1 MAWRP
6 SGHSPDEVKALLS
19 DRAQRVRLRPAV
31 LHYVIPLG
39 DTRYLAYLPRR
50 RGGVWH
56 VKTLID
62 GNTRARLMAIAD
74 DLEEADGVRVLNYAQ
89 ALERA
94 KEIFGGDVELF
105 FRRRGAEMLP
115 HTLRVCPIGNRYTVG
130 HALRD
135 YLADKKAT
143 GSRKGYEH
151 MLSDINAYIVGDL
164 AAVPCD
170 ELDVARL
177 REWFHSLSIRSD
189 GASNFLRRTHNE
201 PLAINDGEADRLIKR
216 RANSI
221 LTVLKAALNMAW
233 RDGKIAEDSAWRR
246 LKPHRH
252 TRKARKRV
260 LNDDEIEALLAAAP
274 LDLRRLILGAL
285 FTGCRAGE
293 LRELRPSDFNYRAGT
308 IFVHATKTG
317 RSRNIVLSYE
327 AISFF
332 EQLVHGLGDEHPI
345 FHREGLKPWG
355 YNLHTRPMRNASADA
370 GFEMPVVFH
379 DLRHTYASRLI
390 MAGVSPFVVA
400 DQLGHA
406 DCTQLIKTYGH
417 VSAEFAIEQ
426 VRERT
431 PLVATSA
438 AEVKK
443 AAEWHKSIQDH
454 PALKRRPISRKS
466 VGR

>member
-1 MAWRP
+1 MAWHP
-6 SGHSPDEVKALLS
+6 SGHSADEVKALLS
-19 DRAQRVRLRPAV
+19 DRAERARLRPAV
-31 LHYVIPLG
+31 VHYVIPLG
-39 DTRYLAYLPRR
+39 NTRYLAYRPRR

-56 VKTLID
+56 VKTQID

-74 DLEEADGVRVLNYAQ
+74 DLEEADGVRVLSYAQ

-94 KEIFGGDVELF
+94 KEIFDGDVELY
-105 FRRRGAEMLP
+105 FRRRDPEMLP
-115 HTLRVCPIGNRYTVG
+115 HTLRVCPIGERYTVG
-130 HALRD
+130 HALQD
-135 YLADKKAT
+135 YLTDKKVT

-151 MLSDINAYIVGDL
+151 MLVDINAYIVGDL
-164 AAVPCD
+164 AAIPCD
-170 ELDVARL
+170 ELGVARL
-177 REWFHSLSIRSD
+177 REWFYSLSIRPE

-201 PLAINDGEADRLIKR
+201 VLAVNDGEADRLIKR

-221 LTVLKAALNMAW
+221 LIVLKAALNMAW
-233 RDGKIAEDSAWRR
+233 RDGKIAEDGAWRR

-260 LNDDEIEALLAAAP
+260 LSDDEIKALLAAAP

-293 LRELRPSDFNYRAGT
+293 LRELRPSDFNYRAGSL
-308 IFVHATKTG
+308 FVHATKTG

-332 EQLVHGLGDEHPI
+332 ERLTEGLGEQHPI
-345 FHREGLKPWG
+345 FYREGRKPWG
-355 YNLHTRPMRNASADA
+355 RSLHTRPMRNASADA
-370 GFEMPVVFH
+370 GLEVPVVFH

-426 VRERT
+426 VRERS
-431 PLVATSA
+431 PRVAASA
-438 AEVKK
+438 AAVQKTAK
-443 AAEWHKSIQDH
+443 WHKEIQNDPSPKQH
-454 PALKRRPISRKS
+454 PISRKS
-466 VGR
+466 IG